1 MEFSDK
7 DIEHLTRREVE
18 VLYLVAKGRS
28 AKEIAL
34 HLDIAA
40 CTVTRHIEHV
50 RLKTRTRN
58 KTHMI
63 VHLIINGLLQ
73 IQYLKED

>member
-1 MEFSDK
+1 MEIFDK
-7 DIEHLTRREVE
+7 DVEHLTCREVE
-18 VLYLVAKGRS
+18 VLHLVAKGRS

-34 HLDIAA
+34 QLDIAA

-63 VHLIINGLLQ
+63 VHLITNGLLK
-73 IQYLKED
+73 IKYLKED